1 MAKSGFKT
9 RLPNG
14 PNSLLLLL
22 AKSAERRCAPLPETQ
37 QMQASKLR
45 ILSSYPLVVSSF
57 LYTYLP
63 SFLPTFFWFVFFF
76 IFSVKL
82 SRRRG
87 PLSPPPTIRFSG
99 VVLKLEP

>member
-1 MAKSGFKT
+1 MAQ
-9 RLPNG
+9 
-14 PNSLLLLL
+14 NSLLLLL

-45 ILSSYPLVVSSF
+45 ILSSYPVLSSF
-57 LYTYLP
+57 LSTYLP

-82 SRRRG
+82 SRRRD
-87 PLSPPPTIRFSG
+87 PLSLPPTIRFSG